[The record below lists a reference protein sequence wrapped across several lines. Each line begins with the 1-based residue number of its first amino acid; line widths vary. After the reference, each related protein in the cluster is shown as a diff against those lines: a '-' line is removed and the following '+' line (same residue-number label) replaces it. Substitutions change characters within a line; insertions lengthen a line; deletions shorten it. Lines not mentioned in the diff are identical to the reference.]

1 MKDIYQ
7 FVQNYIPYNEQEEK
21 DKDLIL
27 QQLSAENILTRKN
40 HLAHLTVSAWI
51 VSPDYQK
58 VLMAYH
64 NIYQSYAWLGGHL
77 DGNADIVS
85 VIKKEIQEESG
96 LSEFQLI
103 ENQLFSLEVLT
114 VDGHIKNGEYVS
126 SHLHL
131 NLTFPCIANP
141 DLPIHIR
148 PSENS
153 QITWLEVDKINQSV
167 SEVWFMKHIYQKLID
182 KVKLLEGESS
192 CASNNSLI

>member
-1 MKDIYQ
+1 MKNIYQ

-21 DKDLIL
+21 DKKLIL
-27 QQLSAENILTRKN
+27 QQLSADNILTRKN

-114 VDGHIKNGEYVS
+114 VDGHVKNGEYVS

-131 NLTFPCIANP
+131 NLTFLCIANT

-153 QITWLEVDKINQSV
+153 QIAWLEVDKINQSV

-192 CASNNSLI
+192 CASNN

>member
-1 MKDIYQ
+1 MKNIYQ

-21 DKDLIL
+21 DKALIL

-114 VDGHIKNGEYVS
+114 VDGHVKNGEYVS

-131 NLTFPCIANP
+131 NLTFLCIANP

-192 CASNNSLI
+192 CASNN

>member
-1 MKDIYQ
+1 MKNIYQ

-21 DKDLIL
+21 DKALIL
-27 QQLSAENILTRKN
+27 QQLSADNILTRKN

-114 VDGHIKNGEYVS
+114 VDGHVKNGEYVS

-131 NLTFPCIANP
+131 NLTFLCIANT

-153 QITWLEVDKINQSV
+153 QIAWLEVDKINQSV

-192 CASNNSLI
+192 CASNN

>member
-1 MKDIYQ
+1 MKNIYQ

-21 DKDLIL
+21 DKALIL

-77 DGNADIVS
+77 DGNEDIVS

-114 VDGHIKNGEYVS
+114 VDGHVKNGEYVS

-131 NLTFPCIANP
+131 NLTFLCIANP

-192 CASNNSLI
+192 CASNN

>member
-1 MKDIYQ
+1 MKNIYQ

-21 DKDLIL
+21 DKALIL

-77 DGNADIVS
+77 DGDADIVS

-96 LSEFQLI
+96 LSEFQLM

-114 VDGHIKNGEYVS
+114 VDGHVKNGEYVS

-131 NLTFPCIANP
+131 NLTFLCIANP

-153 QITWLEVDKINQSV
+153 QIAWLEVDKINQSV

-192 CASNNSLI
+192 CASNN

>member
-21 DKDLIL
+21 DKALIL

-114 VDGHIKNGEYVS
+114 VDGHVKNGEYVS

-131 NLTFPCIANP
+131 NLTFLCIANP

-192 CASNNSLI
+192 CASNN

>member
-1 MKDIYQ
+1 M
-7 FVQNYIPYNEQEEK
+7 
-21 DKDLIL
+21 
-27 QQLSAENILTRKN
+27 SADSCCK
-40 HLAHLTVSAWI
+40 
-51 VSPDYQK
+51 
-58 VLMAYH
+58 
-64 NIYQSYAWLGGHL
+64 
-77 DGNADIVS
+77 
-85 VIKKEIQEESG
+85 IKKEIQEESG

-114 VDGHIKNGEYVS
+114 VDGHVKNGEYVS

-131 NLTFPCIANP
+131 NLTFLCIANP

-153 QITWLEVDKINQSV
+153 QIAWLEVDKINQSV

-192 CASNNSLI
+192 CASNN

>member
-1 MKDIYQ
+1 MKNIYQ
-7 FVQNYIPYNEQEEK
+7 FVQNYVPYNDQEEK
-21 DKDLIL
+21 DKALIL
-27 QQLSAENILTRKN
+27 QQLSADNILTRKN

-103 ENQLFSLEVLT
+103 EDQLFSLEVLT
-114 VDGHIKNGEYVS
+114 VDGHVKNGEYVS

-131 NLTFPCIANP
+131 NLTFLCIANP

-153 QITWLEVDKINQSV
+153 QIAWLEVDKINQSV

-192 CASNNSLI
+192 CASNN

>member
-1 MKDIYQ
+1 MKNIYQ

-21 DKDLIL
+21 DKALIL

-77 DGNADIVS
+77 DGDADIVS

-96 LSEFQLI
+96 LSEFQLM

-114 VDGHIKNGEYVS
+114 VDGHVKNGGYVS

-131 NLTFPCIANP
+131 NLTFLCIANP

-153 QITWLEVDKINQSV
+153 QIAWLEVDKINQSV

-192 CASNNSLI
+192 CASSN

>member
-1 MKDIYQ
+1 MKNIYQ

-21 DKDLIL
+21 DKALIL
-27 QQLSAENILTRKN
+27 QQLSADNILTRKN

-114 VDGHIKNGEYVS
+114 VDGHVKNGEYVS

-131 NLTFPCIANP
+131 NLTFLCIANP

-153 QITWLEVDKINQSV
+153 QIAWLEVNKINQSV

-192 CASNNSLI
+192 CASNN

>member
-1 MKDIYQ
+1 MKNIYQ

-21 DKDLIL
+21 DKALIL

-114 VDGHIKNGEYVS
+114 VDGHVKNGEYVS

-131 NLTFPCIANP
+131 NLTFLCIANP

-192 CASNNSLI
+192 CASSN

>member
-1 MKDIYQ
+1 MKNIYQ

-21 DKDLIL
+21 DKALIL

-103 ENQLFSLEVLT
+103 DDQLFSLEVLT
-114 VDGHIKNGEYVS
+114 VDGHVKNGEYVS

-131 NLTFPCIANP
+131 NLTFLCIANP
-141 DLPIHIR
+141 DLPIRIQ

-153 QITWLEVDKINQSV
+153 QIAWLAVDKIDQSV
-167 SEVWFMKHIYQKLID
+167 NEVWFMKHIYQKLID

-192 CASNNSLI
+192 CASSN

>member
-1 MKDIYQ
+1 MKNIYQ
-7 FVQNYIPYNEQEEK
+7 FVQNYIPYNDQEEK
-21 DKDLIL
+21 DKALIL
-27 QQLSAENILTRKN
+27 QQLSADNILTRKN

-96 LSEFQLI
+96 LSEFHLI
-103 ENQLFSLEVLT
+103 EDQLFSLEVLT
-114 VDGHIKNGEYVS
+114 VAGHVKNGEYVS

-131 NLTFPCIANP
+131 NLTFLCIANP

-153 QITWLEVDKINQSV
+153 QIAWLEVDKINQSV

-192 CASNNSLI
+192 CASNN

>member
-1 MKDIYQ
+1 MKNIYQ

-21 DKDLIL
+21 DKALIL
-27 QQLSAENILTRKN
+27 QQLSADNILTRKN

-103 ENQLFSLEVLT
+103 DDKLFSLEVLT

-131 NLTFPCIANP
+131 NLTFLCIANP

-153 QITWLEVDKINQSV
+153 QIAWLEVDKINQSV

-192 CASNNSLI
+192 CASNN

>member
-1 MKDIYQ
+1 MKNIYQ

-27 QQLSAENILTRKN
+27 QQLSADNILTRKN

-103 ENQLFSLEVLT
+103 DDQLFSLEVLT

-131 NLTFPCIANP
+131 NLTFLCIANP

-153 QITWLEVDKINQSV
+153 QIAWLEVDKINQSV

-192 CASNNSLI
+192 CASNN

>member
-1 MKDIYQ
+1 MKNIYQ

-21 DKDLIL
+21 DKALIL

-114 VDGHIKNGEYVS
+114 VDGHVKNGEYVS

-131 NLTFPCIANP
+131 NLTFLCIANP

-153 QITWLEVDKINQSV
+153 QIAWLEVDKIAQSV

-192 CASNNSLI
+192 CASNN

>member
-1 MKDIYQ
+1 MKNIYQ

-21 DKDLIL
+21 DKALIL

-114 VDGHIKNGEYVS
+114 VDGHVKNGEYVS

-131 NLTFPCIANP
+131 NLTFLCIANP

-153 QITWLEVDKINQSV
+153 QITWLEVDKIAQSV

-192 CASNNSLI
+192 CASNN

>member
-1 MKDIYQ
+1 MKNIYQ
-7 FVQNYIPYNEQEEK
+7 FVQNYIPYNEQDEK
-21 DKDLIL
+21 DKALIL

-114 VDGHIKNGEYVS
+114 VDGHVKNGEYVS

-131 NLTFPCIANP
+131 NLTFLCIANP

-153 QITWLEVDKINQSV
+153 QIAWLEVDKINQSV

-192 CASNNSLI
+192 CVSNN

>member
-1 MKDIYQ
+1 MKNIYQ

-21 DKDLIL
+21 DKALIL
-27 QQLSAENILTRKN
+27 QQLSADNILTRKN

-114 VDGHIKNGEYVS
+114 VDGHVKNGEYVS

-131 NLTFPCIANP
+131 NLTFLCIANP

-192 CASNNSLI
+192 CASNN

>member
-1 MKDIYQ
+1 MKNIYQ
-7 FVQNYIPYNEQEEK
+7 FVQNYIPYNDQEEK
-21 DKDLIL
+21 DKALIL
-27 QQLSAENILTRKN
+27 QQLSADNILTRKN

-114 VDGHIKNGEYVS
+114 VDGHVKNGEYIS

-131 NLTFPCIANP
+131 NLTFLCIANT

-153 QITWLEVDKINQSV
+153 QIAWLEVDKINQSV

-192 CASNNSLI
+192 CASNN

>member
-1 MKDIYQ
+1 MKNIYQ

-21 DKDLIL
+21 DKALIL
-27 QQLSAENILTRKN
+27 HQLSADNILTRKN

-103 ENQLFSLEVLT
+103 EDHLFSLEVLT
-114 VDGHIKNGEYVS
+114 VDGHVKNGEYVS

-131 NLTFPCIANP
+131 NLTFLCIANP
-141 DLPIHIR
+141 DFPIHIR

-153 QITWLEVDKINQSV
+153 QIAWLEVDKINQSV

-192 CASNNSLI
+192 CVSNN

>member
-1 MKDIYQ
+1 MKNIYQ

-21 DKDLIL
+21 DKALIL
-27 QQLSAENILTRKN
+27 QQLSADNILTRKN

-85 VIKKEIQEESG
+85 VIKKEIQEESD

-103 ENQLFSLEVLT
+103 EDQLFSLEVLT
-114 VDGHIKNGEYVS
+114 VDGHVKNGQYVS

-131 NLTFPCIANP
+131 NLTFLCIANP

-153 QITWLEVDKINQSV
+153 QIAWLEVDKIAQSV

-192 CASNNSLI
+192 CASNN

>member
-1 MKDIYQ
+1 MKNIYQ

-21 DKDLIL
+21 DKALIL

-114 VDGHIKNGEYVS
+114 VDGHVKNGEYVS

-131 NLTFPCIANP
+131 NLTFLCIANP
-141 DLPIHIR
+141 NLPIHIR

-192 CASNNSLI
+192 CASNN

>member
-1 MKDIYQ
+1 MKNIYQ

-21 DKDLIL
+21 DKALIL

-114 VDGHIKNGEYVS
+114 VDGHVKNGEYVS

-131 NLTFPCIANP
+131 NLTFLCIANP

-153 QITWLEVDKINQSV
+153 QIVWLEVDKINQSV

-192 CASNNSLI
+192 CVSNN

>member
-1 MKDIYQ
+1 MKNIYQ

-21 DKDLIL
+21 DKALIL
-27 QQLSAENILTRKN
+27 QQLSADNILTRKN

-114 VDGHIKNGEYVS
+114 VDGHVKNGEYVS

-131 NLTFPCIANP
+131 NLTFLCIANP

-153 QITWLEVDKINQSV
+153 QIAWLEADKINQSV

-192 CASNNSLI
+192 CASNN

>member
-1 MKDIYQ
+1 MKNIYQ

-21 DKDLIL
+21 DKALIL

-114 VDGHIKNGEYVS
+114 VDGHVKNGEYVS

-131 NLTFPCIANP
+131 NLTFLCTANP

-192 CASNNSLI
+192 CASNN

>member
-1 MKDIYQ
+1 MKNIYQ

-21 DKDLIL
+21 DKALIL
-27 QQLSAENILTRKN
+27 QQLSADNILTRKN

-114 VDGHIKNGEYVS
+114 VDGHVKNGEYIS

-131 NLTFPCIANP
+131 NLTFLCIANT

-153 QITWLEVDKINQSV
+153 QIAWLEADKINQSV

-192 CASNNSLI
+192 CASNN

>member
-1 MKDIYQ
+1 MKNIYQ

-21 DKDLIL
+21 DKALIL
-27 QQLSAENILTRKN
+27 QQLSADNILTRKN

-103 ENQLFSLEVLT
+103 DDQLFSLEVLT

-131 NLTFPCIANP
+131 NLTFLCIANP

-192 CASNNSLI
+192 CASNN

>member
-1 MKDIYQ
+1 MKNIYQ

-21 DKDLIL
+21 DKALIL

-96 LSEFQLI
+96 LSEFQLM

-114 VDGHIKNGEYVS
+114 VDGHVKNGEYVS

-131 NLTFPCIANP
+131 NLTFLCIANP

-153 QITWLEVDKINQSV
+153 QIAWLEVDKINQSV

-192 CASNNSLI
+192 CASNN

>member
-1 MKDIYQ
+1 MKNIYQ

-21 DKDLIL
+21 DKALIL

-114 VDGHIKNGEYVS
+114 VDGHVKNGEYVS

-131 NLTFPCIANP
+131 NLTFLCIANP

-153 QITWLEVDKINQSV
+153 QIAWLEVDKIIQSV

-192 CASNNSLI
+192 CASNN

>member
-1 MKDIYQ
+1 MKNIYQ

-21 DKDLIL
+21 DKALIL

-114 VDGHIKNGEYVS
+114 VDGHVKNGEYVS

-131 NLTFPCIANP
+131 NLTFLCIANP

-153 QITWLEVDKINQSV
+153 QIAWLEVDKINQSV

-192 CASNNSLI
+192 CASNN

>member
-1 MKDIYQ
+1 MKNIYQ

-21 DKDLIL
+21 DKALIL
-27 QQLSAENILTRKN
+27 QQLSADNILTRKN

-103 ENQLFSLEVLT
+103 DDQLFSLEVLT

-131 NLTFPCIANP
+131 NLTFLCIANP

-153 QITWLEVDKINQSV
+153 QIAWLEVDKINQSV

-192 CASNNSLI
+192 CASSN

>member
-1 MKDIYQ
+1 MKNIYQ

-21 DKDLIL
+21 DKALIL
-27 QQLSAENILTRKN
+27 QQLSADNILTRKN

-51 VSPDYQK
+51 ISPDYQK

-114 VDGHIKNGEYVS
+114 VDGHVKNGEYVS

-131 NLTFPCIANP
+131 NLTFLCIANP

-192 CASNNSLI
+192 CASNN

>member
-7 FVQNYIPYNEQEEK
+7 FVQNYIPYNDQEEK
-21 DKDLIL
+21 DKKLIL
-27 QQLSAENILTRKN
+27 QQLSADNILTRKN

-64 NIYQSYAWLGGHL
+64 NIYQSYAWLGGQL

-114 VDGHIKNGEYVS
+114 VDGHVKNGEYVS

-131 NLTFPCIANP
+131 NLTFLCIANP

-153 QITWLEVDKINQSV
+153 QIAWLEVDKINQSV

-192 CASNNSLI
+192 CASNN

>member
-1 MKDIYQ
+1 MKNIYQ

-21 DKDLIL
+21 DKALIL

-114 VDGHIKNGEYVS
+114 VDGHVKNGEYIS

-131 NLTFPCIANP
+131 NLTFLCIANP

-153 QITWLEVDKINQSV
+153 QIAWLEADKINQSV

-192 CASNNSLI
+192 CASNN